1 MKLAAEVNDNEYCDR
16 DDGRQNW
23 EAGKQGRISIGKKHC
38 IKINPQNTE
47 AIMNYL
53 IPFEFHGA
61 NSDEPQPLKL
71 L

>member
-1 MKLAAEVNDNEYCDR
+1 MNTVIEMTEGKT
-16 DDGRQNW
+16 
-23 EAGKQGRISIGKKHC
+23 GKQGRISIRKKHC